1 MKIVLLSIA
10 SYLYGAIPFAY
21 LATRILTGKKLTEEG
36 TGNIGVTNAYK
47 IGGTGAII
55 ITLMGEIS
63 KAALPIYAA
72 RFLFGDDLFSML
84 LAAFSALVGTS
95 FSLFLKGRGGKGSTV
110 AIWTILILS
119 PLAGVILLATAGI
132 LAVLARANIMIKKL
146 LLICIPGVIYLVERD
161 PVFTAFGVLASLL
174 FLLTGYIRKDDFAY
188 YNVFQQKAGAKDVD
202 SLHP

>member
-21 LATRILTGKKLTEEG
+21 LATRLLTGKKLTEEG

-72 RFLFGDDLFSML
+72 RFLFGEDLFSML

-119 PLAGVILLATAGI
+119 PLAGVMMLTTWGA
-132 LAVLARANIMIKKL
+132 LAVWARTNIIVKKL
-146 LLICIPGVIYLVERD
+146 QLICIPGIIYLVERD
-161 PVFTAFGVLASLL
+161 LVFTAFGILTSFL

-188 YNVFQQKAGAKDVD
+188 YNVFQQKAGAKDAD

>member
-1 MKIVLLSIA
+1 MKIVLFALA

-21 LATRILTGKKLTEEG
+21 LATLLLTGKKLTEEG
-36 TGNIGVTNAYK
+36 TGNIGVTNSYK
-47 IGGTGAII
+47 IGGIGAVI

-72 RFLFGDDLFSML
+72 RSLFGDDLFCML
-84 LAAFSALVGTS
+84 LVAFSALVGTS

-119 PLAGVILLATAGI
+119 PLAGVTLLATWGI
-132 LAVLARANIMIKKL
+132 LALWARKTIIVKKL
-146 LLICIPGVIYLVERD
+146 QLVCIPGVIYLVERD

-188 YNVFQQKAGAKDVD
+188 YHVFHQGAGAKDAD
-202 SLHP
+202 TLHP

>member
-1 MKIVLLSIA
+1 MKIALFALA

-21 LATRILTGKKLTEEG
+21 LATWLLTGKKLTEEG
-36 TGNIGVTNAYK
+36 TGNIGVTNSYK
-47 IGGTGAII
+47 IGGIGAVI

-72 RFLFGDDLFSML
+72 RSLFGDDLFCML

-95 FSLFLKGRGGKGSTV
+95 FSLFLRGRGGKGSTV

-119 PLAGVILLATAGI
+119 PLAGVTLLATWGI
-132 LAVLARANIMIKKL
+132 LALWARKTIIVKKL
-146 LLICIPGVIYLVERD
+146 QLVCIPGVIYLVERD

-188 YNVFQQKAGAKDVD
+188 YNIFQQRAGAKDAD

>member
-21 LATRILTGKKLTEEG
+21 LATRLLTGKKLTEEG

-47 IGGTGAII
+47 VGGTGAVI
-55 ITLMGEIS
+55 ITLLGEIS

-72 RFLFGDDLFSML
+72 RFLFGEDLFSML

-110 AIWTILILS
+110 AIWAILILS
-119 PLAGVILLATAGI
+119 PLAGVMLLATWSI
-132 LAVLARANIMIKKL
+132 LALWARTNIIIKKL
-146 LLICIPGVIYLVERD
+146 QLICIPGIIYLVERD
-161 PVFTAFGVLASLL
+161 PVFTAFGILTSLL

-188 YNVFQQKAGAKDVD
+188 YHVFQQREGAKDAD